1 MYRIILIDDEPLILA
16 GIASLINWEDHDCC
30 IVGKATNGHAAID
43 LILEMSPDI
52 VITDIRMPVMNGLEV
67 IEACRDKGCEFAFI
81 FLTNLEDFQL
91 AKQAVHLGA
100 ADYLVKL
107 DLQPQTL
114 VQALDRAKEHCSRME
129 SHHNRELYSILLKD
143 NQKQLERNYFSQLI
157 FQTSEGAALPEGMRG
172 AENLRRADS
181 LRTPEGLRGTEKVRR
196 ADSPR
201 LPEGLT
207 PPEHGPAAN
216 PEIDALYGTVCVILF
231 QMRPEQILF
240 GQPEAYDFQFIA
252 SQLLDVVSGI
262 GARYFSSHTILT
274 PQKDTLLLVAC
285 PKPESGN
292 EKSLSE
298 FCTKVNVALGT
309 YFALTALFGIS
320 RQKPGPACLAQAY
333 GEARTALEH
342 CYYDSALRIAFY
354 REHGMET
361 GQQAQ
366 REFNINFLK
375 KSMSAAV
382 LENESQ
388 ELKSMFQ
395 ELSDLFRQYKPDK
408 TQAASACINIYT
420 YLHDLLQKDGS
431 QDGDFPY
438 SIDIAEQLSRLASLD
453 DILLWLDSFCEKIC
467 AMLTDRKEKR
477 SDKFVY
483 MAKRYIHEH
492 YREKLML
499 SDIAEYLKISP
510 GYLSSCFSRY
520 MNRTVSDYIA
530 EVKIEHAKELI
541 DSGQFLIYEIADQLG
556 FENAY
561 YFSKV
566 FKKVT
571 GMSPKNY
578 ECRNRLDEKKGD
590 R

>member
-30 IVGKATNGHAAID
+30 IVGKATNGPAAID

-107 DLQPQTL
+107 DLHPQTL
-114 VQALDRAKEHCSRME
+114 VQALDQAKEHCSRME

-157 FQTSEGAALPEGMRG
+157 FQTSEGLT
-172 AENLRRADS
+172 L
-181 LRTPEGLRGTEKVRR
+181 PEGLRGTENLRR
-196 ADSPR
+196 TDIPHP
-201 LPEGLT
+201 PEGLM

-216 PEIDALYGTVCVILF
+216 PEIDALYGTVRVILF

-252 SQLLDVVSGI
+252 NQLLDVVSGI

-274 PQKDTLLLVAC
+274 PRKDTLLLVAC

-292 EKSLSE
+292 EKSFSE

-320 RQKPGPACLAQAY
+320 RQKPGPAYLAQAY

-342 CYYDSALRIAFY
+342 CYYDSALRIAFF
-354 REHGMET
+354 REQDTEA
-361 GQQAQ
+361 GQPSQ

-408 TQAASACINIYT
+408 TQAASACINIYS

-438 SIDIAEQLSRLASLD
+438 SIDIAQQLSRLASLD
-453 DILLWLDSFCEKIC
+453 DILLWLDSFCERIC

-571 GMSPKNY
+571 GLSPKNY

>member
-16 GIASLINWEDHDCC
+16 GIASLICWEEHDCC

-43 LILEMSPDI
+43 LILEARPDI
-52 VITDIRMPVMNGLEV
+52 VITDIRMPVMNGLEL
-67 IEACRDKGCEFAFI
+67 IEACKEKNCEFAFI
-81 FLTNLEDFQL
+81 FLTNMEDFQL

-100 ADYLVKL
+100 VDYLVKL

-114 VQALDRAKEHCSRME
+114 IQALERAKEHCSRME
-129 SHHNRELYSILLKD
+129 SHHNKELYTLLLKD

-157 FQTSEGAALPEGMRG
+157 FHPSDPELP
-172 AENLRRADS
+172 S
-181 LRTPEGLRGTEKVRR
+181 
-196 ADSPR
+196 
-201 LPEGLT
+201 
-207 PPEHGPAAN
+207 N
-216 PEIDALYGTVCVILF
+216 PEIDTRYESMYLILF
-231 QMRPEQILF
+231 QMKPEQILF
-240 GQPEAYDFQFIA
+240 GQAEAYDFSFI
-252 SQLLDVVSGI
+252 SNLLLDVISGI

-274 PQKDTLLLVAC
+274 PQKDTMLLVVS
-285 PKPESGN
+285 PKPESDS

-298 FCTKVNVALGT
+298 FCAKVNAAIGT

-320 RQKPGPACLAQAY
+320 QKRNNPLKLSDAYLEAQS
-333 GEARTALEH
+333 ALEH
-342 CYYDSALRIAFY
+342 CYYDSSLRIVFY
-354 REHGMET
+354 KSQYSRIK
-361 GQQAQ
+361 QPAQ

-388 ELKSMFQ
+388 DLKEIFY
-395 ELSDLFRQYKPDK
+395 ELSDLFAQYKPDK
-408 TQAASACINIYT
+408 TQAVSACINIYS
-420 YLHDLLQKDGS
+420 YLHDLLQNESGKDNV
-431 QDGDFPY
+431 FPY
-438 SIDIAEQLSRLASLD
+438 SIDIAEQLSQLGSLD
-453 DILLWLDSFCEKIC
+453 DILLWLNSFCEKIC

-492 YREKLML
+492 YREKLTL
-499 SDIAEYLKISP
+499 SEIAEYLKISP
-510 GYLSSCFSRY
+510 GYLSSSFSRY
-520 MNRTVSDYIA
+520 MNQTVSDYIA

-541 DSGQFLIYEIADQLG
+541 DSGQYLIYEIADQLG

-571 GMSPKNY
+571 GMAPKNY
-578 ECRNRLDEKKGD
+578 ECWRKLNQT
-590 R
+590 